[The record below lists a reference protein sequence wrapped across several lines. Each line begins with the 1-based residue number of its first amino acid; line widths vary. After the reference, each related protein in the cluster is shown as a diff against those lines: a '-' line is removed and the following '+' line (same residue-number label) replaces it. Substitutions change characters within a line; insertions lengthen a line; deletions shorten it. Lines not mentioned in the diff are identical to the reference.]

1 MKKLFYLG
9 LGWISV
15 GFAIAGLIMPILP
28 TTPMLLVAIWAF
40 GRSSPAMAEK
50 IRTHRVFGP
59 PIRNWQDNG
68 AISLKAKILALFIMC
83 LMGSWLWYFGN
94 VPTWLAIVV
103 TVILVGVAAYV
114 SSRPNG
120 AA

>member
-15 GFAIAGLIMPILP
+15 GFAITGLILPILR

-40 GRSSPAMAEK
+40 SRSSPAMAEK

-94 VPTWLAIVV
+94 APTWLAIVV

-114 SSRPNG
+114 SSRPKG

>member
-68 AISLKAKILALFIMC
+68 SISLKAKILALFIMC

-114 SSRPNG
+114 NSRPNR